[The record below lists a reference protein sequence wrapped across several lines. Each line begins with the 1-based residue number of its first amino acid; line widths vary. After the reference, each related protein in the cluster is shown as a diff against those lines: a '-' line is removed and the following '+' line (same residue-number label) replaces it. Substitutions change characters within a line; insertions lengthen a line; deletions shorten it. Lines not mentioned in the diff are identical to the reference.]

1 VQRVMTRWG
10 HWEWAVAMVAAL
22 LLAVSFW
29 DWYGIAVAVG
39 VGSQSW
45 TQTLGADAWHA
56 STAWSAAVL
65 LGVAA
70 ALLLLVRGVG
80 LLAGGWVRGVAVVLL
95 LGLGAAVWQWRAIPD
110 LDAPG
115 SRMVLGVGGP
125 PLAPVASISR
135 DELVSLHGP
144 GYAAGVQSGF
154 RIGVL
159 LLAAELGVVLAA
171 FAAGRGHGAVSRAA
185 SNQEGPPPQ
194 GI

>member
-1 VQRVMTRWG
+1 VQRFMTRWG
-10 HWEWAVAMVAAL
+10 HWEWALATVAAL

-29 DWYGIAVAVG
+29 DWYGVTSAIG

-70 ALLLLVRGVG
+70 AVLLLVHGVG
-80 LLAGGWVRGVAVVLL
+80 LLTGAWVRVVAVLLLL
-95 LGLGAAVWQWRAIPD
+95 LGLGAAVWQWRAIRD

-115 SRMVLGVGGP
+115 SRMVLVVGVGRA
-125 PLAPVASISR
+125 PLAPVPSISR

-144 GYAAGVQSGF
+144 GYAAGVQPGWWRLRSGVK
-154 RIGVL
+154 RLRTQAPAGDYAAAVTVPATTSSL
-159 LLAAELGVVLAA
+159 LW
-171 FAAGRGHGAVSRAA
+171 
-185 SNQEGPPPQ
+185 
-194 GI
+194 